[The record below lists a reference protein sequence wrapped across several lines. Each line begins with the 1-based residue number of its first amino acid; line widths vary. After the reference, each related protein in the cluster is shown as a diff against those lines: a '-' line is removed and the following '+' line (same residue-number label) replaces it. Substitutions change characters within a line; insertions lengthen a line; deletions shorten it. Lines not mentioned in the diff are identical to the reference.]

1 MGDVIQGLIMKPVN
15 SQEPESDNSARSDL
29 LTPAEIE
36 SLRQD
41 LRQTAAYLDRRW
53 AHIKPDTPC
62 GSPPKKKPP
71 LASIR
76 TSDGMRFYVRDEA
89 DAKRLSAMYGHG

>member
-1 MGDVIQGLIMKPVN
+1 MIQGLIMKPVN

-41 LRQTAAYLDRRW
+41 LRRSVEHAEKRW

-62 GSPPKKKPP
+62 GSPPKTKPP